1 MIHFGHEL
9 VWLLWL
15 KYVFFFGDVEEGM
28 LPLLPSNLDLK
39 ETKDMR
45 SGPDFE
51 GKVERLGM
59 WLDYDIVYGG
69 ISFITDVGKLS
80 ASQKVAPKFTM
91 EAELDNITAAYDD
104 GSPSVQFKV
113 KTQTNATATESDPY
127 RTDKN

>member
-1 MIHFGHEL
+1 
-9 VWLLWL
+9 
-15 KYVFFFGDVEEGM
+15 M
-28 LPLLPSNLDLK
+28 LPLLPSNLDPK
-39 ETKDMR
+39 EKKDVR

-59 WLDYDIVYGG
+59 WLDDIVYGD

-104 GSPSVQFKV
+104 GSPTLQFKV
-113 KTQTNATATESDPY
+113 KTQTNATATESDLY
-127 RTDKN
+127 RTDVKK